1 MQNNDNL
8 ISIFR
13 DIKDL
18 RTETEIKWASKVL
31 NDLIDESEYHDLLLK
46 LDKDPEYYELDEC
59 FRFLG
64 RVFFDIA
71 EKTIFILNQLS
82 ETKKYLLYG
91 LDNSESLIFYVWDM
105 ILEEDDQLLDDS
117 KFSNLNTNEINKIP
131 KTSIEKRFDQ
141 LESGQELMLDY
152 LMQITKLIDEQ
163 KKELD
168 YPDSLLVDEQ
178 HIKPYQGK
186 FIVLTSLARVLDFSL
201 KNGFEVSI
209 EKIRSYYL
217 SKKKLPF
224 SESTM
229 SQELARARS
238 RFRDNQD
245 L

>member
-1 MQNNDNL
+1 
-8 ISIFR
+8 
-13 DIKDL
+13 
-18 RTETEIKWASKVL
+18 
-31 NDLIDESEYHDLLLK
+31 
-46 LDKDPEYYELDEC
+46 
-59 FRFLG
+59 
-64 RVFFDIA
+64 
-71 EKTIFILNQLS
+71 
-82 ETKKYLLYG
+82 
-91 LDNSESLIFYVWDM
+91 
-105 ILEEDDQLLDDS
+105 
-117 KFSNLNTNEINKIP
+117 
-131 KTSIEKRFDQ
+131 
-141 LESGQELMLDY
+141 MLDY